1 MQDRTSGS
9 ESTRSQASTI
19 IESISVES
27 ALRASGRFSVKIR
40 VCPRS
45 SMMASGPASL
55 PLSGSL
61 TAVHLPP
68 DLSENVT
75 RSNLG
80 SVALNIADLAEH
92 AIDSVP
98 DRVALICGDDQLT
111 YAQLEEKANRL
122 AHYLIDQGVK
132 KDDKVG
138 LYCRN
143 RIEIVIALL
152 GIVKAG
158 AILVNVNFRYVE
170 DGLRYLFGNSD
181 MVAVV
186 HERQYADRVAYV
198 RPDTPNVKTVLV
210 VEDGRDADYHRYG
223 GVEFYSAI
231 AAGSPERDFG
241 ERSADDIYLLYTGG
255 TTGFPKGVMWRHE
268 DIYRVLFGGTDF
280 ATGEF
285 VKDEHDL
292 ATAAAQNPPMIRY
305 PIPPMIHGATQ
316 SATWMSIFSG
326 QTTVLAP
333 EFNADEVWRA
343 IHDHKVNLLFFT
355 GDAMARPL
363 LDALLAAQGSAE
375 KDEVYDLSSLFFLAS
390 TAALFSPSIKERLLD
405 LLPNRVITDSIGSS
419 ETGFGGTSIV
429 AKGEHHM
436 GGPRV
441 AIDHRTVVLDEDGL
455 EVKPGSG
462 VRGVIAKKGNI
473 PVGYYKDE
481 KKTAETFRTYNG
493 VRYAIPGDYAEVEA
507 DGSVTMLGRGS
518 VSINS
523 GGEKIYPEEVEAAL
537 KGHPDVFD
545 ALVVGVPD
553 PRYGQHVA
561 AVVQARS
568 GPRPS
573 LADLDAFVRSEIA
586 GYKVPRSL
594 WLVDEVKRSPAGKP
608 DYRWAKDQTEERP
621 ADDVHAH
628 HVRTAT

>member
-1 MQDRTSGS
+1 MV
-9 ESTRSQASTI
+9 A
-19 IESISVES
+19 
-27 ALRASGRFSVKIR
+27 
-40 VCPRS
+40 
-45 SMMASGPASL
+45 
-55 PLSGSL
+55 
-61 TAVHLPP
+61 
-68 DLSENVT
+68 
-75 RSNLG
+75 
-80 SVALNIADLAEH
+80 VALNIADLAEH
-92 AIDSVP
+92 AIDAVP
-98 DRVALICGDDQLT
+98 DRVALICGDDKLT
-111 YAQLEEKANRL
+111 YAELEEKANRL

-143 RIEIVIALL
+143 RIEIVIAML

-158 AILVNVNFRYVE
+158 AILVNVNYRYVE
-170 DGLRYLFGNSD
+170 GELRYLFDNSD
-181 MVAVV
+181 MVALV
-186 HERQYADRVAYV
+186 HERQYSDRVANV
-198 RPDTPNVKTVLV
+198 LPDTPNVKTILV
-210 VEDGRDADYHRYG
+210 VDDGSDLPDNAFQRYG

-231 AAGSPERDFG
+231 ADSSPERDFG
-241 ERSADDIYLLYTGG
+241 ERSGDDIYLLYTGG

-285 VKDEHDL
+285 VKDEYDL
-292 ATAAAQNPPMIRY
+292 AKAAAANPPMIHY

-363 LDALLAAQGSAE
+363 LDALN
-375 KDEVYDLSSLFFLAS
+375 KNNDYDLSSLFLLAS
-390 TAALFSPSIKERLLD
+390 TAALFSPSIKEKLLE

-429 AKGEHHM
+429 AAGAPHS

-441 AIDHRTVVLDEDGL
+441 TIDHRTVVLDEDGN

-462 VRGVIAKKGNI
+462 VRGFIAKKGNI

-481 KKTAETFRTYNG
+481 KKTAETFRTING
-493 VRYAIPGDYAEVEA
+493 VRYAIPGDWALVEE

-561 AVVQARS
+561 AVVQARP
-568 GPRPS
+568 GCRPS
-573 LADLDAFVRSEIA
+573 LAELDSFVRTEIA

-608 DYRWAKDQTEERP
+608 DYRWAKEQTEARP
-621 ADDVHAH
+621 ADDVHAS
-628 HVRTAT
+628 HVTT

>member
-1 MQDRTSGS
+1 M
-9 ESTRSQASTI
+9 
-19 IESISVES
+19 
-27 ALRASGRFSVKIR
+27 
-40 VCPRS
+40 
-45 SMMASGPASL
+45 
-55 PLSGSL
+55 
-61 TAVHLPP
+61 
-68 DLSENVT
+68 
-75 RSNLG
+75 G

-92 AIDSVP
+92 AIDAVP
-98 DRVALICGDDQLT
+98 DRVALICGDEQLT
-111 YAQLEEKANRL
+111 YAQLEDKANRL
-122 AHYLIDQGVK
+122 AHYLLDQGVQ

-143 RIEIVIALL
+143 RNEIVIAML

-158 AILVNVNFRYVE
+158 AILVNVNYRYVE
-170 DGLRYLFGNSD
+170 GELRYLFENSD
-181 MVAVV
+181 MVALV
-186 HERQYADRVAYV
+186 HERQYCDRVANV
-198 RPDTPNVKTVLV
+198 LPHTAGVKTVLV
-210 VEDGRDADYHRYG
+210 VEDGSDGPASDYQRYG
-223 GVEFYSAI
+223 GVEFHSAI
-231 AAGSPERDFG
+231 AQGAPERDFG

-285 VKDEHDL
+285 VKDEYDL
-292 ATAAAQNPPMIRY
+292 AKAAAQNPPMIRY

-333 EFNADEVWRA
+333 EFNADEVWRT
-343 IHDHKVNLLFFT
+343 IHKHKVNLLFFT

-363 LDALLAAQGSAE
+363 LDALLAHQ
-375 KDEVYDLSSLFFLAS
+375 DEYDLSSLFLLAS
-390 TAALFSPSIKERLLD
+390 TAALFSPSIKERLLE

-429 AKGEHHM
+429 AKDAPHS

-441 AIDHRTVVLDEDGL
+441 TIDHRTVVLDEDGN
-455 EVKPGSG
+455 EVVPGSG
-462 VRGVIAKKGNI
+462 VRGLIAKKGNI
-473 PVGYYKDE
+473 PVGYYKDD
-481 KKTAETFRTYNG
+481 KKTAETFKTING
-493 VRYAIPGDYAEVEA
+493 VRYAIPGDYAQVEE
-507 DGSVTMLGRGS
+507 DGTVTMLGRGS

-537 KGHPDVFD
+537 KAHPDVFD

-561 AVVQARS
+561 AVVQARPES
-568 GPRPS
+568 RPTLS
-573 LADLDAFVRSEIA
+573 DLDSFVRSEIA

-594 WLVDEVKRSPAGKP
+594 WLVNEVKRSPAGKP
-608 DYRWAKDQTEERP
+608 DYRWAKEQTEARP
-621 ADDVHAH
+621 ADDVRAAH
-628 HVRTAT
+628 VTA

>member
-1 MQDRTSGS
+1 
-9 ESTRSQASTI
+9 
-19 IESISVES
+19 
-27 ALRASGRFSVKIR
+27 
-40 VCPRS
+40 
-45 SMMASGPASL
+45 MA
-55 PLSGSL
+55 
-61 TAVHLPP
+61 
-68 DLSENVT
+68 
-75 RSNLG
+75 
-80 SVALNIADLAEH
+80 VALNIADLAEH
-92 AIDSVP
+92 AIDAVP
-98 DRVALICGDDQLT
+98 DRVALICGDEKLT

-122 AHYLIDQGVK
+122 AHYLLEQGVK

-143 RIEIVIALL
+143 RIEIVIAML

-158 AILVNVNFRYVE
+158 AILVNINYRYVE
-170 DGLRYLFGNSD
+170 GELRYLFENSD
-181 MVAVV
+181 MVALV
-186 HERQYADRVAYV
+186 HERQYSDRVANV
-198 RPDTPNVKTVLV
+198 LPDTPDVKTILV
-210 VEDGRDADYHRYG
+210 VEDGSDNDFSRYG

-231 AAGSPERDFG
+231 AGSSPERDFG
-241 ERSADDIYLLYTGG
+241 PRSADDIYLLYTGG

-285 VKDEHDL
+285 VKDEYDL
-292 ATAAAQNPPMIRY
+292 AKAAAASPPMVRY

-316 SATWMSIFSG
+316 SSTWMSIFAG
-326 QTTVLAP
+326 HTTVLTP
-333 EFNADEVWRA
+333 EFNADEVWRT
-343 IHDHKVNLLFFT
+343 IHEHKVNLLFFT

-363 LDALLAAQGSAE
+363 LDALLAHQEGAE
-375 KDEVYDLSSLFFLAS
+375 GEAYDLSSLFLLAS
-390 TAALFSPSIKERLLD
+390 TAALFSPSIKEKFLE

-429 AKGEHHM
+429 AKDAPHA

-441 AIDHRTVVLDEDGL
+441 TIDHRTVVLDEEGN

-462 VRGVIAKKGNI
+462 VRGFIAKKGNI

-481 KKTAETFRTYNG
+481 KKTAETFKTFNG
-493 VRYAIPGDYAEVEA
+493 VRYAIPGDFAEVEA
-507 DGSVTMLGRGS
+507 DGTVTMLGRGS

-561 AVVQARS
+561 AVVQ
-568 GPRPS
+568 PRPGARPALS
-573 LADLDAFVRSEIA
+573 ELDSFVRSEIA

-608 DYRWAKDQTEERP
+608 DYRWAKEQTEARP
-621 ADDVHAH
+621 ADDVHAAH
-628 HVRTAT
+628 ATA

>member
-1 MQDRTSGS
+1 
-9 ESTRSQASTI
+9 
-19 IESISVES
+19 
-27 ALRASGRFSVKIR
+27 
-40 VCPRS
+40 
-45 SMMASGPASL
+45 
-55 PLSGSL
+55 
-61 TAVHLPP
+61 
-68 DLSENVT
+68 
-75 RSNLG
+75 
-80 SVALNIADLAEH
+80 VALNIADLAEH
-92 AIDSVP
+92 AVDAVP
-98 DRVALICGDDQLT
+98 DRVALICGDEQLT

-122 AHYLIDQGVK
+122 AHYLLDQGVQ

-143 RIEIVIALL
+143 RNEIVIAML
-152 GIVKAG
+152 GVVKAG
-158 AILVNVNFRYVE
+158 AILVNVNYRYVE
-170 DGLRYLFGNSD
+170 GELRYLFDNSD
-181 MVAVV
+181 MVALV
-186 HERQYADRVAYV
+186 HERQYSDRVANV
-198 RPDTPNVKTVLV
+198 LPDTAGVKTVLV
-210 VEDGRDADYHRYG
+210 VEDGSGDDYQRYG
-223 GVEFYSAI
+223 GVEFYAAI
-231 AAGSPERDFG
+231 AQGSPERDFG

-292 ATAAAQNPPMIRY
+292 AKAAAATPPMIRY

-333 EFNADEVWRA
+333 EFNADEVWRR

-363 LDALLAAQGSAE
+363 LDALLAHQDAGNE
-375 KDEVYDLSSLFFLAS
+375 YDLSSLFLLAS
-390 TAALFSPSIKERLLD
+390 TAALFSPSIKERLLE

-429 AKGEHHM
+429 AKDAPHS

-441 AIDHRTVVLDEDGL
+441 SIDHRTVVLGDDGN

-462 VRGVIAKKGNI
+462 VRGLIAKKGNI

-481 KKTAETFRTYNG
+481 KKTAETFKTING
-493 VRYAIPGDYAEVEA
+493 VRYAIPGDYAQVED
-507 DGSVTMLGRGS
+507 DGTVTMLGRGS

-561 AVVQARS
+561 AVVQARPGARPTLS
-568 GPRPS
+568 G
-573 LADLDAFVRSEIA
+573 LDSFVRAEIA

-608 DYRWAKDQTEERP
+608 DYRWAKEQTEARP
-621 ADDVHAH
+621 ADDVHAA
-628 HVRTAT
+628 HVTA

>member
-1 MQDRTSGS
+1 
-9 ESTRSQASTI
+9 
-19 IESISVES
+19 
-27 ALRASGRFSVKIR
+27 
-40 VCPRS
+40 
-45 SMMASGPASL
+45 
-55 PLSGSL
+55 
-61 TAVHLPP
+61 
-68 DLSENVT
+68 
-75 RSNLG
+75 
-80 SVALNIADLAEH
+80 VALNIADLAEH
-92 AIDSVP
+92 AIDAVP
-98 DRVALICGDDQLT
+98 DRVAIIGGDEQLT
-111 YAQLEEKANRL
+111 YAQLEETANRL

-143 RIEIVIALL
+143 RIEIVIAML

-170 DGLRYLFGNSD
+170 GELKYLFENSD
-181 MVAVV
+181 MVALV
-186 HERQYADRVAYV
+186 HERRYADRVANV
-198 RPDTPNVKTVLV
+198 LPETPNVETILV
-210 VEDGRDADYHRYG
+210 VEDGTEDPAGDFRKYG
-223 GVEFYSAI
+223 GVEFYSALEK
-231 AAGSPERDFG
+231 GSPERDFG

-280 ATGEF
+280 STGEF

-292 ATAAAQNPPMIRY
+292 AKAAAANPPMIRY

-363 LDALLAAQGSAE
+363 LDALQAAHDKGE
-375 KDEVYDLSSLFFLAS
+375 DYDLSSLFLLAS
-390 TAALFSPSIKERLLD
+390 TAALFSTSIKEKLLE

-441 AIDHRTVVLDEDGL
+441 AIDHRTVVLDEDGN
-455 EVKPGSG
+455 EVKPGSR

-507 DGSVTMLGRGS
+507 DGTVTMLGRGS

-553 PRYGQHVA
+553 PRFGQHVA
-561 AVVQARS
+561 AVVQARE
-568 GPRPS
+568 GARPT
-573 LADLDAFVRSEIA
+573 LAELDAFVRREIA

-594 WLVDEVKRSPAGKP
+594 WFVDEVKRSPAGKP

-621 ADDVHAH
+621 ADDVHAN
-628 HVRTAT
+628 HVGTPT

>member
-1 MQDRTSGS
+1 
-9 ESTRSQASTI
+9 
-19 IESISVES
+19 
-27 ALRASGRFSVKIR
+27 
-40 VCPRS
+40 
-45 SMMASGPASL
+45 
-55 PLSGSL
+55 
-61 TAVHLPP
+61 
-68 DLSENVT
+68 
-75 RSNLG
+75 
-80 SVALNIADLAEH
+80 VALNIADLAEH
-92 AIDSVP
+92 AIDAVP
-98 DRVALICGDDQLT
+98 DRVALISGDEHLT

-122 AHYLIDQGVK
+122 AHYLIDRGVK

-143 RIEIVIALL
+143 RIEIVIAML
-152 GIVKAG
+152 GVVKAG

-170 DGLRYLFGNSD
+170 GELKYLFENSD
-181 MVAVV
+181 MVALV
-186 HERQYADRVAYV
+186 HERRYADRVANV
-198 RPDTPNVKTVLV
+198 LPETPNVKTILV
-210 VEDGRDADYHRYG
+210 INDDSAGSDEEFTRYG
-223 GVEFYSAI
+223 GVEFYAAIESA
-231 AAGSPERDFG
+231 SPERDFG

-285 VKDEHDL
+285 VKDEYDL
-292 ATAAAQNPPMIRY
+292 AKAAAANPPMIRY

-363 LDALLAAQGSAE
+363 LDALQAAHDKGE
-375 KDEVYDLSSLFFLAS
+375 DYDLSSLFLLAS
-390 TAALFSPSIKERLLD
+390 TAALFSTSIKEKLLE

-441 AIDHRTVVLDEDGL
+441 AIDHRTVVLDEDGN

-493 VRYAIPGDYAEVEA
+493 VRYAIPGDYAEVEV
-507 DGSVTMLGRGS
+507 DGTVTMLGRGS

-553 PRYGQHVA
+553 PRFGQHVA
-561 AVVQARS
+561 AVVHVREGAR
-568 GPRPS
+568 PT

-594 WLVDEVKRSPAGKP
+594 WFVDEVKRSPAGKP

-621 ADDVHAH
+621 ADDVHAN
-628 HVRTAT
+628 HVGTAT

>member
-1 MQDRTSGS
+1 M
-9 ESTRSQASTI
+9 
-19 IESISVES
+19 
-27 ALRASGRFSVKIR
+27 
-40 VCPRS
+40 
-45 SMMASGPASL
+45 
-55 PLSGSL
+55 
-61 TAVHLPP
+61 
-68 DLSENVT
+68 
-75 RSNLG
+75 
-80 SVALNIADLAEH
+80 ALNIADLAEH
-92 AIDSVP
+92 AIDAVP
-98 DRVALICGDDQLT
+98 DRVALISGGEQLT
-111 YAQLEEKANRL
+111 YGQLEEKANRF

-143 RIEIVIALL
+143 RIEIVIAML

-170 DGLRYLFGNSD
+170 GELKYLFENSD
-181 MVAVV
+181 MVALV
-186 HERQYADRVAYV
+186 HERRYSDRVANV
-198 RPDTPNVKTVLV
+198 LPETPDIKTILV
-210 VEDGRDADYHRYG
+210 VEDGSDDDYERFG
-223 GVEFYSAI
+223 GVEFYSALEK
-231 AAGSPERDFG
+231 SLPERDFG
-241 ERSADDIYLLYTGG
+241 PRSEDDIYLLYTGG

-280 ATGEF
+280 ATGEPIE
-285 VKDEHDL
+285 DEYGL
-292 ATAAAQNPPMIRY
+292 AKQAAANPPMVRY

-316 SATWMSIFSG
+316 SATWMALFAG
-326 QTTVLAP
+326 GTVLLTP
-333 EFNADEVWRA
+333 EFNPDEVWQA

-363 LDALLAAQGSAE
+363 LDSLLAA
-375 KDEVYDLSSLFFLAS
+375 KDAGKEYDLSSLFLLAS
-390 TAALFSPSIKERLLD
+390 TAALFSTSLKEKFLE

-429 AKGEHHM
+429 AKGQSHT

-441 AIDHRTVVLDEDGL
+441 TIDKNTVVLDDDGN

-462 VRGVIAKKGNI
+462 VRGVIAKRGHI
-473 PVGYYKDE
+473 PLGYYKDE
-481 KKTAETFRTYNG
+481 KKTAETFKTING

-553 PRYGQHVA
+553 PRFGQHVA
-561 AVVQARS
+561 AVVH
-568 GPRPS
+568 PREGTRPT
-573 LADLDAFVRSEIA
+573 LAELDAHVRTEIA

-594 WLVDEVKRSPAGKP
+594 WLVDEIKRSPAGKP
-608 DYRWAKDQTEERP
+608 DYRWAKDVTEERP
-621 ADDVHAH
+621 ADEVHAN
-628 HVRTAT
+628 HVAANAK

>member
-1 MQDRTSGS
+1 M
-9 ESTRSQASTI
+9 
-19 IESISVES
+19 
-27 ALRASGRFSVKIR
+27 
-40 VCPRS
+40 
-45 SMMASGPASL
+45 
-55 PLSGSL
+55 
-61 TAVHLPP
+61 
-68 DLSENVT
+68 
-75 RSNLG
+75 
-80 SVALNIADLAEH
+80 ALNIADLAEH
-92 AIDSVP
+92 AIDAVP

-111 YAQLEEKANRL
+111 YAQLEDKANRL
-122 AHYLIDQGVK
+122 AHYLLDQGVT

-143 RIEIVIALL
+143 RNEIVIAML
-152 GIVKAG
+152 GIVKVG
-158 AILVNVNFRYVE
+158 AILVNVNYRYVE
-170 DGLRYLFGNSD
+170 GELRYLFENSD

-186 HERQYADRVAYV
+186 HERQYSDRVANV
-198 RPDTPNVKTVLV
+198 LPDTPNVKTVLV
-210 VEDGRDADYHRYG
+210 VEDGSANDYQRYG

-231 AAGSPERDFG
+231 AQGSPERDFG

-292 ATAAAQNPPMIRY
+292 AKAAAANPPMIRY

-333 EFNADEVWRA
+333 EFNADEVWRR
-343 IHDHKVNLLFFT
+343 IHDRKVNLLFFT

-363 LDALLAAQGSAE
+363 LDALLAHQ
-375 KDEVYDLSSLFFLAS
+375 DEGNEYDLSSLFLLAS
-390 TAALFSPSIKERLLD
+390 TAALFSPSIKERLLE

-429 AKGEHHM
+429 AKDAPHS

-441 AIDHRTVVLDEDGL
+441 TIDHRTVVLDEDGN

-462 VRGVIAKKGNI
+462 VRGLIAKKGNI

-481 KKTAETFRTYNG
+481 KKTAETFKTING
-493 VRYAIPGDYAEVEA
+493 VRYAIPGDYAQVEE

-553 PRYGQHVA
+553 ARYGQHVA
-561 AVVQARS
+561 AVVQARPGS
-568 GPRPS
+568 RPTLS
-573 LADLDAFVRSEIA
+573 ALDSFVRAEIA

-608 DYRWAKDQTEERP
+608 DYRWAKEQTEARP
-621 ADDVHAH
+621 ADDVHAA
-628 HVRTAT
+628 HVTA

>member
-1 MQDRTSGS
+1 LV
-9 ESTRSQASTI
+9 A
-19 IESISVES
+19 
-27 ALRASGRFSVKIR
+27 
-40 VCPRS
+40 
-45 SMMASGPASL
+45 
-55 PLSGSL
+55 
-61 TAVHLPP
+61 
-68 DLSENVT
+68 
-75 RSNLG
+75 
-80 SVALNIADLAEH
+80 VALNIADLAEH
-92 AIDSVP
+92 AIDAVP
-98 DRVALICGDDQLT
+98 DRVALICGDEQLT

-143 RIEIVIALL
+143 RNEIVIAML
-152 GIVKAG
+152 GVVKAG
-158 AILVNVNFRYVE
+158 GIIVNVNFRYVE
-170 DGLRYLFGNSD
+170 GELRYLFDNSD
-181 MVAVV
+181 MVALV
-186 HERQYADRVAYV
+186 HERQYSDRVANV
-198 RPDTPNVKTVLV
+198 LPDTPNVKTVLV
-210 VEDGRDADYHRYG
+210 IEDGSDNDYQRYG

-231 AAGSPERDFG
+231 AQGSPERDFG

-285 VKDEHDL
+285 VEDEYDL
-292 ATAAAQNPPMIRY
+292 AKGAAASGPMIRY

-316 SATWMSIFSG
+316 SSTWMSLFG
-326 QTTVLAP
+326 GHTTVLEP
-333 EFNADEVWRA
+333 EFNADEVWRT
-343 IHDHKVNLLFFT
+343 IHKHKVNLLFFT

-363 LDALLAAQGSAE
+363 LDALLAHQDKGNE
-375 KDEVYDLSSLFFLAS
+375 YDLSSLFLLAS
-390 TAALFSPSIKERLLD
+390 TAALFSPSIKEKLLE

-429 AKGEHHM
+429 AKDAPHS

-441 AIDHRTVVLDEDGL
+441 AIDHRTVVLDDDGN

-462 VRGVIAKKGNI
+462 VRGFIAKKGNI

-481 KKTAETFRTYNG
+481 KKTAETFRTVNG
-493 VRYAIPGDYAEVEA
+493 VRYAIPGDYAQVEE

-561 AVVQARS
+561 AVVQARP
-568 GPRPS
+568 GARPS
-573 LADLDAFVRSEIA
+573 LAELDSFVRSEIA

-608 DYRWAKDQTEERP
+608 DYRWAKEQTEARP
-621 ADDVHAH
+621 ADDVHAA
-628 HVRTAT
+628 HVSA

>member
-1 MQDRTSGS
+1 
-9 ESTRSQASTI
+9 
-19 IESISVES
+19 
-27 ALRASGRFSVKIR
+27 
-40 VCPRS
+40 
-45 SMMASGPASL
+45 
-55 PLSGSL
+55 
-61 TAVHLPP
+61 
-68 DLSENVT
+68 
-75 RSNLG
+75 
-80 SVALNIADLAEH
+80 VALNIADLAEY
-92 AIDSVP
+92 AVDAVP
-98 DRVALICGDDQLT
+98 DRVALICGDEQLT

-122 AHYLIDQGVK
+122 AHYLLDQGVQ

-143 RIEIVIALL
+143 RNEIVIAML

-158 AILVNVNFRYVE
+158 AILVNVNYRYVE
-170 DGLRYLFGNSD
+170 GELRYLFDNSD
-181 MVAVV
+181 MVALV
-186 HERQYADRVAYV
+186 HERQYSDRVANV
-198 RPDTPNVKTVLV
+198 LPDTAGVKTVLV
-210 VEDGRDADYHRYG
+210 IEDGSGDDYQRYG
-223 GVEFYSAI
+223 GVEFYAAI
-231 AAGSPERDFG
+231 AQGSPERDFG

-292 ATAAAQNPPMIRY
+292 AKAAAANPPMIRY

-333 EFNADEVWRA
+333 EFNADEVWRR

-363 LDALLAAQGSAE
+363 LDALLAHQDAGNE
-375 KDEVYDLSSLFFLAS
+375 YDLSSLFLLAS
-390 TAALFSPSIKERLLD
+390 TAALFSPSIKERLLE

-429 AKGEHHM
+429 AKDAPHS

-441 AIDHRTVVLDEDGL
+441 SIDHRTVVLGDDGN

-462 VRGVIAKKGNI
+462 VRGLIAKKGNI

-481 KKTAETFRTYNG
+481 KKTAETFKTING
-493 VRYAIPGDYAEVEA
+493 VRYAIPGDYAQVEE
-507 DGSVTMLGRGS
+507 DGTVTMLGRGS

-553 PRYGQHVA
+553 ARYGQHVA
-561 AVVQARS
+561 AVVQARPGARPTLS
-568 GPRPS
+568 G
-573 LADLDAFVRSEIA
+573 LDSFVRAEIA

-608 DYRWAKDQTEERP
+608 DYRWAKEQTEARP
-621 ADDVHAH
+621 ADDVHAA
-628 HVRTAT
+628 HVTA

>member
-1 MQDRTSGS
+1 
-9 ESTRSQASTI
+9 
-19 IESISVES
+19 
-27 ALRASGRFSVKIR
+27 
-40 VCPRS
+40 
-45 SMMASGPASL
+45 MA
-55 PLSGSL
+55 
-61 TAVHLPP
+61 
-68 DLSENVT
+68 
-75 RSNLG
+75 
-80 SVALNIADLAEH
+80 VALNIADLAEH
-92 AIDSVP
+92 AIDAVP
-98 DRVALICGDDQLT
+98 DRVALICGDEKLT
-111 YAQLEEKANRL
+111 YAELEEKANRF

-143 RIEIVIALL
+143 RIEIVIAML

-158 AILVNVNFRYVE
+158 AIIVNVNFRYVE
-170 DGLRYLFGNSD
+170 GELRYLFDNSD
-181 MVAVV
+181 MVALV
-186 HERQYADRVAYV
+186 HERQYSDRVANV
-198 RPDTPNVKTVLV
+198 LPDTPNVKTILV
-210 VEDGRDADYHRYG
+210 VEDGSDNDYKRYG
-223 GVEFYSAI
+223 GVEFYGAFADS
-231 AAGSPERDFG
+231 SPERDFAP
-241 ERSADDIYLLYTGG
+241 RSADDIYLLYTGG

-268 DIYRVLFGGTDF
+268 DVYRVLLGGTDF

-285 VKDEHDL
+285 VKDEYDL
-292 ATAAAQNPPMIRY
+292 AKAAAANPPMINY
-305 PIPPMIHGATQ
+305 PVPPMIHGATQ
-316 SATWMSIFSG
+316 SATWRSIFSG

-333 EFNADEVWRA
+333 EFNADEVWRT
-343 IHDHKVNLLFFT
+343 IHEHKVNMLFFT

-363 LDALLAAQGSAE
+363 LDALD
-375 KDEVYDLSSLFFLAS
+375 KKNDYDLSSLFMLGS
-390 TAALFSPSIKERLLD
+390 TAALFSPSIKERLLE

-429 AKGEHHM
+429 AKDAPHS

-441 AIDHRTVVLDEDGL
+441 TIDHRTVVLDEDGN

-462 VRGVIAKKGNI
+462 VRGFIAKKGNI

-481 KKTAETFRTYNG
+481 KKTAETFRTING
-493 VRYAIPGDYAEVEA
+493 VRYAIPGDWAVVEE

-561 AVVQARS
+561 AVVQPRPGA
-568 GPRPS
+568 RPS
-573 LADLDAFVRSEIA
+573 LAELDSFVRSEIA

-608 DYRWAKDQTEERP
+608 DYRWAKEQTEARP
-621 ADDVHAH
+621 ADDVHAS
-628 HVRTAT
+628 HVTT

>member
-1 MQDRTSGS
+1 
-9 ESTRSQASTI
+9 
-19 IESISVES
+19 
-27 ALRASGRFSVKIR
+27 
-40 VCPRS
+40 
-45 SMMASGPASL
+45 
-55 PLSGSL
+55 
-61 TAVHLPP
+61 
-68 DLSENVT
+68 
-75 RSNLG
+75 
-80 SVALNIADLAEH
+80 VALNIADLAEH
-92 AIDSVP
+92 AIDAVP
-98 DRVALICGDDQLT
+98 DRVALICGQEQLT

-122 AHYLIDQGVK
+122 AHYLIDQGVQ

-143 RIEIVIALL
+143 RIEIVIAML
-152 GIVKAG
+152 GIIKAG
-158 AILVNVNFRYVE
+158 AILVNVNYRYVE
-170 DGLRYLFGNSD
+170 GELRYLFDNSD
-181 MVAVV
+181 MVALV
-186 HERQYADRVAYV
+186 HERQYSDRVANV
-198 RPDTPNVKTVLV
+198 LPDTPHVKTVLV
-210 VEDGRDADYHRYG
+210 VEDGSEADFERYG
-223 GVEFYSAI
+223 GVEFYSAL

-241 ERSADDIYLLYTGG
+241 ERSADAIYLLYTGG

-285 VKDEHDL
+285 VKDEYDL
-292 ATAAAQNPPMIRY
+292 AKAAAANPPMIRY

-316 SATWMSIFSG
+316 SATWMSLFSG

-333 EFNADEVWRA
+333 EFNADEVWRT

-363 LDALLAAQGSAE
+363 LDALSA
-375 KDEVYDLSSLFFLAS
+375 DNDYDLSSLFLLAS
-390 TAALFSPSIKERLLD
+390 TAALFSPSIKEKLLE

-429 AKGEHHM
+429 ASGAPHT

-441 AIDHRTVVLDEDGL
+441 TIDHRTVVLDEDGN
-455 EVKPGSG
+455 EVQPGSG
-462 VRGVIAKKGNI
+462 VRGFIAKKGNI

-481 KKTAETFRTYNG
+481 KKTAETFRTING
-493 VRYAIPGDYAEVEA
+493 VRYAIPGDYAQVEA
-507 DGSVTMLGRGS
+507 DGTVVMLGRGS

-561 AVVQARS
+561 AVVQARV
-568 GPRPS
+568 GARPS
-573 LADLDAFVRSEIA
+573 LAELDSFVRSEIA

-608 DYRWAKDQTEERP
+608 DYRWAKEQTEARP
-621 ADDVHAH
+621 ADDVHAS
-628 HVRTAT
+628 HVATGA

>member
-1 MQDRTSGS
+1 M
-9 ESTRSQASTI
+9 
-19 IESISVES
+19 
-27 ALRASGRFSVKIR
+27 
-40 VCPRS
+40 
-45 SMMASGPASL
+45 
-55 PLSGSL
+55 
-61 TAVHLPP
+61 
-68 DLSENVT
+68 
-75 RSNLG
+75 
-80 SVALNIADLAEH
+80 ALNIADLAEH
-92 AIDSVP
+92 AIDAVP
-98 DRVALICGDDQLT
+98 DRVALICGDEQLT

-122 AHYLIDQGVK
+122 AHYLIAQGVK

-143 RIEIVIALL
+143 RIEIVIGML

-170 DGLRYLFGNSD
+170 GELKYLFENSD
-181 MVAVV
+181 MVALI
-186 HERQYADRVAYV
+186 HERRYADRVANV
-198 RPDTPNVKTVLV
+198 LPETPLVKTVLV
-210 VEDGRDADYHRYG
+210 VEDGSDDDYQRYG

-231 AAGSPERDFG
+231 AEHSPERDFG
-241 ERSADDIYLLYTGG
+241 PRSEDDIYLLYTGG

-280 ATGEF
+280 ATGEP
-285 VKDEHDL
+285 VADEYDL
-292 ATAAAQNPPMIRY
+292 SKQAVANPPMIRL

-316 SATWMSIFSG
+316 SATWMALFTG
-326 QTTVLAP
+326 HTVVLMP
-333 EFNADEVWRA
+333 EFDADAAWRM
-343 IHDHKVNLLFFT
+343 IHEHKVNLLFFT

-363 LDALLAAQGSAE
+363 LDALLAHQDAGNE
-375 KDEVYDLSSLFFLAS
+375 YDLSSLFLLAS
-390 TAALFSPSIKERLLD
+390 TAALFSTSLKEKFLE
-405 LLPNRVITDSIGSS
+405 LLPNRIITDSIGSS
-419 ETGFGGTSIV
+419 ETGFGGTSVV
-429 AKGEHHM
+429 AKGQSHT

-441 AIDHRTVVLDEDGL
+441 TIDKNTKVLDEDGN
-455 EVKPGSG
+455 EVVPGSG
-462 VRGVIAKKGNI
+462 VRGIIAKCGHI
-473 PVGYYKDE
+473 PVGYFKDE

-553 PRYGQHVA
+553 ERFGQHVA
-561 AVVQARS
+561 AVVQAREGS
-568 GPRPS
+568 RPT
-573 LADLDAFVRSEIA
+573 LAELDTFVRSEIA

-608 DYRWAKDQTEERP
+608 DYRWAKDTTEERA
-621 ADDVHAH
+621 ADEVHAN
-628 HVRTAT
+628 HVGAK

>member
-1 MQDRTSGS
+1 
-9 ESTRSQASTI
+9 
-19 IESISVES
+19 
-27 ALRASGRFSVKIR
+27 
-40 VCPRS
+40 
-45 SMMASGPASL
+45 MA
-55 PLSGSL
+55 
-61 TAVHLPP
+61 
-68 DLSENVT
+68 
-75 RSNLG
+75 
-80 SVALNIADLAEH
+80 VALNIADLAEH
-92 AIDSVP
+92 AIDAVP
-98 DRVALICGDDQLT
+98 DRVALICGDEKLT
-111 YAQLEEKANRL
+111 YAELEEKANRL
-122 AHYLIDQGVK
+122 AHYLLDQGVK

-143 RIEIVIALL
+143 RNEIVIAML

-158 AILVNVNFRYVE
+158 AILVNVNYRYVE
-170 DGLRYLFGNSD
+170 GELRYLFDNSD
-181 MVAVV
+181 MVALV
-186 HERQYADRVAYV
+186 HERQYSDRVANV
-198 RPDTPNVKTVLV
+198 LPDTPNVKTILV
-210 VEDGRDADYHRYG
+210 VEDGSDKDYQRYG
-223 GVEFYSAI
+223 GVEFYSALEK
-231 AAGSPERDFG
+231 GSPERDFG
-241 ERSADDIYLLYTGG
+241 PRSADDIYLLYTGG

-285 VKDEHDL
+285 VKDEYDL
-292 ATAAAQNPPMIRY
+292 AKAAAENPPMIRY

-333 EFNADEVWRA
+333 EFNADEVWRT
-343 IHDHKVNLLFFT
+343 IHEHKVNLLFFT

-363 LDALLAAQGSAE
+363 LDALN
-375 KDEVYDLSSLFFLAS
+375 KDHDYDLSSLFLLAS
-390 TAALFSPSIKERLLD
+390 TAALFSPSIKERLLE

-429 AKGEHHM
+429 AKDAPHA

-441 AIDHRTVVLDEDGL
+441 TIDHRTVVLDEEGN

-462 VRGVIAKKGNI
+462 VRGLIAKKGNI

-481 KKTAETFRTYNG
+481 KKTAETFKTFNG
-493 VRYAIPGDYAEVEA
+493 VRYAIPGDYALVEE
-507 DGSVTMLGRGS
+507 DGTVTMLGRGS

-523 GGEKIYPEEVEAAL
+523 GGEKIYPEEVEGAL

-561 AVVQARS
+561 SVVQPRP
-568 GPRPS
+568 GTRPS
-573 LADLDAFVRSEIA
+573 LAELDRFVRSEIA

-608 DYRWAKDQTEERP
+608 DYRWAKEQTEARP
-621 ADDVHAH
+621 ADDVHAA
-628 HVRTAT
+628 HVSA

>member
-1 MQDRTSGS
+1 
-9 ESTRSQASTI
+9 
-19 IESISVES
+19 
-27 ALRASGRFSVKIR
+27 
-40 VCPRS
+40 
-45 SMMASGPASL
+45 MA
-55 PLSGSL
+55 
-61 TAVHLPP
+61 
-68 DLSENVT
+68 
-75 RSNLG
+75 
-80 SVALNIADLAEH
+80 VALNIADLAEH
-92 AIDSVP
+92 AIDAVP
-98 DRVALICGDDQLT
+98 DRVALICGDEQLT

-143 RIEIVIALL
+143 RNEIVIAML
-152 GIVKAG
+152 GVVKAG
-158 AILVNVNFRYVE
+158 AIIVNVNFRYVE
-170 DGLRYLFGNSD
+170 GELRYLFDNSD
-181 MVAVV
+181 MVALV
-186 HERQYADRVAYV
+186 HERQYSDRVANV
-198 RPDTPNVKTVLV
+198 LPDTPNVKTVLV
-210 VEDGRDADYHRYG
+210 IEDGSDNDYQRYG

-231 AAGSPERDFG
+231 AQGSPERDFG

-285 VKDEHDL
+285 VEDEYDL
-292 ATAAAQNPPMIRY
+292 AKAAAASGPMIRY

-316 SATWMSIFSG
+316 SSTWMSLFG
-326 QTTVLAP
+326 GHTTVLEP
-333 EFNADEVWRA
+333 EFNADEVWRT
-343 IHDHKVNLLFFT
+343 IHKYKVNLLFFT

-363 LDALLAAQGSAE
+363 LDALLAAGEGAAGKE
-375 KDEVYDLSSLFFLAS
+375 AYDLSSLFLLAS
-390 TAALFSPSIKERLLD
+390 TAALFSPSIKEKLLE

-429 AKGEHHM
+429 AKDAPHS

-441 AIDHRTVVLDEDGL
+441 TIDHRTVVLDDDGN

-462 VRGVIAKKGNI
+462 VRGFIAKKGNI

-481 KKTAETFRTYNG
+481 KKTAETFRTING
-493 VRYAIPGDYAEVEA
+493 VRYAIPGDYAQVEE

-561 AVVQARS
+561 AVVAARP
-568 GPRPS
+568 GCRPS
-573 LADLDAFVRSEIA
+573 LSELDSFVRSEIA

-608 DYRWAKDQTEERP
+608 DYRWAKEQTEARP
-621 ADDVHAH
+621 ADDVHAAH
-628 HVRTAT
+628 AATGA

>member
-1 MQDRTSGS
+1 V
-9 ESTRSQASTI
+9 A
-19 IESISVES
+19 
-27 ALRASGRFSVKIR
+27 
-40 VCPRS
+40 
-45 SMMASGPASL
+45 
-55 PLSGSL
+55 
-61 TAVHLPP
+61 
-68 DLSENVT
+68 
-75 RSNLG
+75 
-80 SVALNIADLAEH
+80 VALNIADLAEH
-92 AIDSVP
+92 AIDAVP
-98 DRVALICGDDQLT
+98 DRVALISGDEKLT

-132 KDDKVG
+132 KGDKVG

-143 RIEIVIALL
+143 RIEIVIAML

-158 AILVNVNFRYVE
+158 AILVNVNYRYVE
-170 DGLRYLFGNSD
+170 GELRYLFDNSD
-181 MVAVV
+181 MVALV
-186 HERQYADRVAYV
+186 HERQYSDRVANV
-198 RPDTPNVKTVLV
+198 LPDTPNVKTILV
-210 VEDGRDADYHRYG
+210 VEDGSDVADDAYQRYG
-223 GVEFYSAI
+223 GVDFYSAI
-231 AAGSPERDFG
+231 AQGSPERDFG
-241 ERSADDIYLLYTGG
+241 ELLGERSADDIYILYTGG

-285 VKDEHDL
+285 VKDEYDL
-292 ATAAAQNPPMIRY
+292 AKAAAANPPMIRY

-326 QTTVLAP
+326 QTTVLTP
-333 EFNADEVWRA
+333 EFNAEEVWRT
-343 IHDHKVNLLFFT
+343 IHDHNVNLLFFT

-363 LDALLAAQGSAE
+363 LDALQQ
-375 KDEVYDLSSLFFLAS
+375 DNDYDLSSLFLLAS
-390 TAALFSPSIKERLLD
+390 TAALFSPSIKEKLLE

-429 AKGEHHM
+429 AAGAPHS

-441 AIDHRTVVLDEDGL
+441 TIDHRTVVLDEDGN
-455 EVKPGSG
+455 EVTPGSG
-462 VRGVIAKKGNI
+462 VRGFIAKKGNI

-481 KKTAETFRTYNG
+481 KKTAETFRTING
-493 VRYAIPGDYAEVEA
+493 VRYAIPGDWALVEQ

-561 AVVQARS
+561 AVVQARP
-568 GPRPS
+568 GCRPS
-573 LADLDAFVRSEIA
+573 LAELDSFVRSEIA

-594 WLVDEVKRSPAGKP
+594 WLVDELKRSPAGKP
-608 DYRWAKDQTEERP
+608 DYRWAKEQTEARR
-621 ADDVHAH
+621 ADDVHAS
-628 HVRTAT
+628 HVTT

>member
-1 MQDRTSGS
+1 
-9 ESTRSQASTI
+9 
-19 IESISVES
+19 
-27 ALRASGRFSVKIR
+27 
-40 VCPRS
+40 
-45 SMMASGPASL
+45 
-55 PLSGSL
+55 
-61 TAVHLPP
+61 
-68 DLSENVT
+68 
-75 RSNLG
+75 
-80 SVALNIADLAEH
+80 VALNIADLAEH
-92 AIDSVP
+92 AIDAVP

-122 AHYLIDQGVK
+122 AHYLLDHGVK

-143 RIEIVIALL
+143 RNEIVIAML

-158 AILVNVNFRYVE
+158 AILVNVNYRYVE
-170 DGLRYLFGNSD
+170 GELRYLFDNSD
-181 MVAVV
+181 MVALV
-186 HERQYADRVAYV
+186 HERQYSDRVANV
-198 RPDTPNVKTVLV
+198 LPETPNVKTILV
-210 VEDGRDADYHRYG
+210 VEDGSDVGEEAYQRYG
-223 GVEFYSAI
+223 GVEFYDAI
-231 AAGSPERDFG
+231 AQGSPERDFG

-285 VKDEHDL
+285 VKDEYDL
-292 ATAAAQNPPMIRY
+292 AKAAAENPPMIRY

-333 EFNADEVWRA
+333 EFNADEVWRT
-343 IHDHKVNLLFFT
+343 IHKHKVNLLFFT

-363 LDALLAAQGSAE
+363 LDALQKE
-375 KDEVYDLSSLFFLAS
+375 NDYDLSSLFLLAS
-390 TAALFSPSIKERLLD
+390 TAALFSPSIKEKLLE

-419 ETGFGGTSIV
+419 ETGFGGTSVV
-429 AKGEHHM
+429 AKDAPHS

-441 AIDHRTVVLDEDGL
+441 TIDHRTVVLDEDGN

-462 VRGVIAKKGNI
+462 VRGFIAKKGNI

-481 KKTAETFRTYNG
+481 KKTAETFRTING
-493 VRYAIPGDYAEVEA
+493 VRYAIPGDYAQVEA
-507 DGSVTMLGRGS
+507 DGTVTMLGRGS

-523 GGEKIYPEEVEAAL
+523 GGEKVYPEEVEAAL
-537 KGHPDVFD
+537 KAHPDVFD

-561 AVVQARS
+561 AVVQARP
-568 GPRPS
+568 GCRPS
-573 LADLDAFVRSEIA
+573 LSELDSFVRSEIA

-608 DYRWAKDQTEERP
+608 DYRWAKEQTEARP
-621 ADDVHAH
+621 ADEVHAA
-628 HVRTAT
+628 HVTA

>member
-1 MQDRTSGS
+1 M
-9 ESTRSQASTI
+9 
-19 IESISVES
+19 
-27 ALRASGRFSVKIR
+27 
-40 VCPRS
+40 
-45 SMMASGPASL
+45 
-55 PLSGSL
+55 
-61 TAVHLPP
+61 
-68 DLSENVT
+68 
-75 RSNLG
+75 
-80 SVALNIADLAEH
+80 ALNIADLAEH
-92 AIDSVP
+92 AVDAVP
-98 DRVALICGDDQLT
+98 DRVALISGDQQLT
-111 YAQLEEKANRL
+111 YAELEEKANRL

-143 RIEIVIALL
+143 RIEIVIAML

-170 DGLRYLFGNSD
+170 GELRYLFDNSD

-186 HERQYADRVAYV
+186 HERQYADRVANV
-198 RPDTPNVKTVLV
+198 LPDTPKVKTILV
-210 VEDGRDADYHRYG
+210 VEDGSDLDYQRYG
-223 GVEFYSAI
+223 GVEFYSALEQ
-231 AAGSPERDFG
+231 GSPERDFG
-241 ERSADDIYLLYTGG
+241 PRSADDIYLLYTGG

-280 ATGEF
+280 ATGEPIA
-285 VKDEHDL
+285 DEYDL
-292 ATAAAQNPPMIRY
+292 SKAAAANPPMIRY

-316 SATWMSIFSG
+316 SATWMSLFSG
-326 QTTVLAP
+326 QTSVLAP

-343 IHDHKVNLLFFT
+343 IHEYKVNLLFFT

-363 LDALLAAQGSAE
+363 LDALLAAQEGAGE
-375 KDEVYDLSSLFFLAS
+375 KEAYDLTSLFLLAS
-390 TAALFSPSIKERLLD
+390 TAALFSTSLKEKFLE

-429 AKGEHHM
+429 AKGQSHT

-441 AIDHRTVVLDEDGL
+441 TIDKNTVVLDEKGNP
-455 EVKPGSG
+455 VVPGSG
-462 VRGVIAKKGNI
+462 VRGIIAKRGHI
-473 PVGYYKDE
+473 PVGYFKDE
-481 KKTAETFRTYNG
+481 KKTAETFQTIKG
-493 VRYAIPGDYAEVEA
+493 VRYAIPGDYAQVEE

-553 PRYGQHVA
+553 PRFGQHVA
-561 AVVQARS
+561 AVVH
-568 GPRPS
+568 PREGSRPT
-573 LADLDAFVRSEIA
+573 LTELDAFVRREIA

-594 WLVDEVKRSPAGKP
+594 WYVSEVKRSPAGKP
-608 DYRWAKDQTEERP
+608 DYRWAKDVTEAGP
-621 ADDVHAH
+621 ADDVHAKH
-628 HVRTAT
+628 AGVQA